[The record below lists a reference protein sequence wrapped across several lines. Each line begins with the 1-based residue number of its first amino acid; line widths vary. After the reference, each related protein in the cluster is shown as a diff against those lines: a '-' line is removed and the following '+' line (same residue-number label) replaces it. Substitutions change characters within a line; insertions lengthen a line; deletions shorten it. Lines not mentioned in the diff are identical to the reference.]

1 MENKPILFYAR
12 TDLNTNLVIDWD
24 SMLTHERNQS
34 VSFTSKPQYFAAVMI
49 SKVIKLI
56 IILYICLLML
66 ISYINLFLQFLVYN
80 DSSDTVELSDNSS
93 EVFMYDTQEM
103 SWQLIR
109 TNFSSNSLAMVAFKL
124 ESYRGSQVNSME
136 VIVS

>member
-1 MENKPILFYAR
+1 
-12 TDLNTNLVIDWD
+12 
-24 SMLTHERNQS
+24 
-34 VSFTSKPQYFAAVMI
+34 
-49 SKVIKLI
+49 
-56 IILYICLLML
+56 ML